1 MSNRK
6 SRVSSVIAHLPSPGR
21 AVGTAAGDLAEQLA
35 EQSAGQPAEQ
45 LSQLL
50 GRLLTVQPMEKSER
64 LGLPPESGLAPPLEV
79 RQPPE
84 GKDIKTS
91 EAPLACLSL
100 SKSRS
105 SKGESGSGLHA
116 PAGRSRGRSCCS
128 LVSRRRPSAAEIPIF
143 LSRGKMA
150 MTTGEVVG
158 GVVSLTWAAPWSMMG
173 PPVEAAPLSRRVCRS
188 VKVRGRLDKATAGAA
203 AHPAG
208 GGGGLVATP
217 PLAHVSS

>member
-1 MSNRK
+1 MGTVSNRK
-6 SRVSSVIAHLPSPGR
+6 SRVSSAIAHLPSPGR

-50 GRLLTVQPMEKSER
+50 GRLLMVQPMEKSER
-64 LGLPPESGLAPPLEV
+64 LGLPPESGLVPPLEV

-84 GKDIKTS
+84 GKVIKTS

-116 PAGRSRGRSCCS
+116 PAGRSRRCRCCS

-143 LSRGKMA
+143 SPILC
-150 MTTGEVVG
+150 TLV
-158 GVVSLTWAAPWSMMG
+158 
-173 PPVEAAPLSRRVCRS
+173 
-188 VKVRGRLDKATAGAA
+188 GRLSETINY
-203 AHPAG
+203 
-208 GGGGLVATP
+208 
-217 PLAHVSS
+217 

>member
-6 SRVSSVIAHLPSPGR
+6 SRLSSVIAHLPSPGR

-50 GRLLTVQPMEKSER
+50 GRLLMVQPMEKSER

-84 GKDIKTS
+84 GKVIKTS

-100 SKSRS
+100 SVRVGAPK
-105 SKGESGSGLHA
+105 ESQVRGCTHL
-116 PAGRSRGRSCCS
+116 PAGASGAAVAPS
-128 LVSRRRPSAAEIPIF
+128 L
-143 LSRGKMA
+143 
-150 MTTGEVVG
+150 
-158 GVVSLTWAAPWSMMG
+158 
-173 PPVEAAPLSRRVCRS
+173 
-188 VKVRGRLDKATAGAA
+188 AGAA
-203 AHPAG
+203 RVRRKSPFSRAG
-208 GGGGLVATP
+208 GRC
-217 PLAHVSS
+217 

>member
-1 MSNRK
+1 MSSPSCCNTAHPRHHIGAQGHMGTVSNRK
-6 SRVSSVIAHLPSPGR
+6 SRLSSVIAHLPSPGR

-50 GRLLTVQPMEKSER
+50 GRLLMVQPMEKSER

-84 GKDIKTS
+84 GKVIKTS

-116 PAGRSRGRSCCS
+116 PAGRSRRCRCCS

-143 LSRGKMA
+143 SPILC
-150 MTTGEVVG
+150 TLV
-158 GVVSLTWAAPWSMMG
+158 
-173 PPVEAAPLSRRVCRS
+173 
-188 VKVRGRLDKATAGAA
+188 GRLSETINY
-203 AHPAG
+203 
-208 GGGGLVATP
+208 
-217 PLAHVSS
+217 

>member
-50 GRLLTVQPMEKSER
+50 GRLLMVQPMEKSER

-84 GKDIKTS
+84 GKVIKTS
-91 EAPLACLSL
+91 GAPLACLSL

-143 LSRGKMA
+143 LSRGKMV

-158 GVVSLTWAAPWSMMG
+158 GVVSLTWATPWSMMG
-173 PPVEAAPLSRRVCRS
+173 PPVETAPLSPGES
-188 VKVRGRLDKATAGAA
+188 AGAWKSG
-203 AHPAG
+203 AG
-208 GGGGLVATP
+208 
-217 PLAHVSS
+217 